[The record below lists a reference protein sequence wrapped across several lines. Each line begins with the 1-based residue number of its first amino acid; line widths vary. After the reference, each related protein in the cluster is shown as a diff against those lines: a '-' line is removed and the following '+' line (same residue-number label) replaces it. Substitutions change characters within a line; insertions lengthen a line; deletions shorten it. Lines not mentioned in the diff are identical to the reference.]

1 MSFFID
7 LKKNIPNWTT
17 ESEDTLIRNLKLFSD
32 SYSQKTDE
40 LSNNIKSLKTELTK
54 IEINYNSNLNL
65 LKNLSIK
72 KFIEHSIGNEKVDE
86 YKLEKTKRE
95 STFLTKEQREEV
107 LRRKYKEA
115 FSITLG
121 NLSIS
126 DSNKNQVTSRKD
138 EYDDNDN
145 ASVSSSRIFDGTGK
159 SKLGIKLPF
168 VIGSEGFYK
177 HDFLGVWNS
186 EAVLKSETKQTEV
199 VVVEEKV
206 KISENHIKSEK
217 TSLLTSKNQNEEVSS
232 NKKASQIVNI
242 DNPSVI
248 VVNNNNKNANIPNV
262 PSISFPIVKKKEK
275 NDTVSEIKTEI
286 SSPKKENK
294 MDFRAELMMRFNK
307 GNNEKDNKVMEV
319 NEVKEEESKVN
330 VVSEDRVLSSTEN
343 KKIIQTNIN
352 PIISLQSK
360 RTFFDEEEDEKE
372 ADKKGLFTMKDNK
385 DSKDNKENKKA
396 SLFTI
401 PEKED
406 NQQKEVKKKENMTNI
421 KSNLLKMFEDD
432 ENEEE
437 DDEELI
443 KIRSQTIKNKINSIL
458 DNKKKDEITII
469 KTNTALQ
476 STNQRTSIQQE
487 VSIKTQPQPQVL
499 LSQKEKEEEQKKKRK
514 FFEEDDEKE
523 EKEMKKE
530 EKIHQSSV
538 FDKEK
543 KAVKRISLQDEVFL
557 KKLNDQSLFPQTGA
571 PKKMSMSNKNVS
583 VQIEE
588 DKVSESIRQ
597 VDIQQQKRVINK
609 KKPGKKDMNTF
620 DEVKEKKE
628 ENKENKGKV
637 DKEESVES
645 KNQPIEVKKQHQ
657 DILKEKLTERKKIM
671 FNFDE

>member
-32 SYSQKTDE
+32 SYSQKADE

-65 LKNLSIK
+65 LKNISIK

-86 YKLEKTKRE
+86 HKLHKTKRE

-126 DSNKNQVTSRKD
+126 DSNKNQATSRKD

-145 ASVSSSRIFDGTGK
+145 SSVSSSRIFDGTGK

-177 HDFLGVWNS
+177 HDFLGIWNS
-186 EAVLKSETKQTEV
+186 DAVLKNDTKQTEV

-206 KISENHIKSEK
+206 KINESEIKSEK
-217 TSLLTSKNQNEEVSS
+217 TSLLISKNQNEEVRS
-232 NKKASQIVNI
+232 NTKASQVVNI
-242 DNPSVI
+242 DNSSTI

-262 PSISFPIVKKKEK
+262 PSIPFPIVKKKTN
-275 NDTVSEIKTEI
+275 NDTVSNNKIELQ
-286 SSPKKENK
+286 SPKKENK

-307 GNNEKDNKVMEV
+307 GNNENDVKVL
-319 NEVKEEESKVN
+319 EVKAMKEEDSKVTKE
-330 VVSEDRVLSSTEN
+330 SEERVLISTEN
-343 KKIIQTNIN
+343 KKITPTNIN
-352 PIISLQSK
+352 PIIGLQSK

-372 ADKKGLFTMKDNK
+372 ADKKGLFTVKDNK
-385 DSKDNKENKKA
+385 DSKDNKENKKV
-396 SLFTI
+396 SLFSI
-401 PEKED
+401 PEKEE
-406 NQQKEVKKKENMTNI
+406 NQQKEVKKKENITNI

-432 ENEEE
+432 ENEE

-469 KTNTALQ
+469 KTTSLQ
-476 STNQRTSIQQE
+476 STNQRTSIQQD
-487 VSIKTQPQPQVL
+487 VNIKTQPQPQIL
-499 LSQKEKEEEQKKKRK
+499 MSQKEKEEEQKKKRK

-530 EKIHQSSV
+530 EKTIHQSSV

-557 KKLNDQSLFPQTGA
+557 KKLNDQSLFPQTAA

-588 DKVSESIRQ
+588 EKVSESIRQ

-609 KKPGKKDMNTF
+609 KKPGKKDMNNF

-628 ENKENKGKV
+628 ENKGKV
-637 DKEESVES
+637 EFKEESAES

-657 DILKEKLTERKKIM
+657 DILKEKLMERKKIM